1 MATTKLNKKSSWAEA
16 LAGYSNFILQTV
28 PDDWKTSIRIAEET
42 GLSETHTRRIISKAM
57 REGRVEMRKFRIQT
71 GSRLYAAPHY
81 RIK

>member
-1 MATTKLNKKSSWAEA
+1 MATSKLDKKPSWSEA
-16 LAGYSNFILQTV
+16 LAGYSNFTVQAV
-28 PDDWKTSIRIAEET
+28 PDEWKTSIRIAEET
-42 GLSETHTRRIISKAM
+42 GMSETHTRRIISKAM